1 MGPLRCTILW
11 RMFESREGA
20 LRAGTPGV
28 INGVGPSGVPE
39 PPRWHWHS
47 YNRAHLY
54 RMAEA
59 LGFVPRAGR
68 LALARRLGQV
78 ARRLLPAEQAAVR
91 RTLEVTAGASGAR
104 LDALTGRVFQDF
116 AMCFSDLVST
126 NRQPLAQLS
135 AYVASVSG
143 GDDVARLP
151 GGLVSVTAH
160 VGNWELAGRLLAG
173 ESARR
178 TNVVVAAEEAP
189 ELERWVRRNGDG
201 MRFVPRSHPRIGIQL
216 VSALRRGEVV
226 ALQGDRAIGTRG
238 DVAIPFFGRPAL
250 FPLGP
255 FLLARAARVPV
266 VPAFCVLGAGYR
278 YTVRLAP
285 PITVERGDE
294 EGAARVWVGLLE
306 DIVREHPTQWFNF
319 FDVWSP

>member
-1 MGPLRCTILW
+1 
-11 RMFESREGA
+11 MFESPEGT
-20 LRAGTPGV
+20 LRGRTPGV
-28 INGVGPSGVPE
+28 IDGVGAPGLSE

-47 YNRAHLY
+47 YNRARLY
-54 RMAEA
+54 RMAEG
-59 LGFVPRAGR
+59 LGWVPRPGR

-91 RTLEVTAGASGAR
+91 RTLEVTTGASSAR
-104 LDALTGRVFQDF
+104 LEALTARVFQDF

-126 NRQPLAQLS
+126 NRQPLARLS
-135 AYVASVSG
+135 AYVESVSG
-143 GDDVARLP
+143 GDDVAQLA

-216 VSALRRGEVV
+216 LSALRRGEVV

-255 FLLARAARVPV
+255 FLLARAAGVPV
-266 VPAFCVLGAGYR
+266 VPAFCVLGPGYR

-285 PITVERGDE
+285 PISVERGDE
-294 EGAARVWVGLLE
+294 EGAARVWVRLLE

>member
-1 MGPLRCTILW
+1 
-11 RMFESREGA
+11 MFESPEGT
-20 LRAGTPGV
+20 LRGGTPGV
-28 INGVGPSGVPE
+28 IDGVGAPGLSD

-47 YNRAHLY
+47 YNRARLY
-54 RMAEA
+54 RMAEG
-59 LGFVPRAGR
+59 LGWVPRPGR

-78 ARRLLPAEQAAVR
+78 ARRLLPAEQAVVR
-91 RTLEVTAGASGAR
+91 RTLEVTTDASGVR
-104 LDALTGRVFQDF
+104 LEALTARVFQDF

-126 NRQPLAQLS
+126 NRQPLARLS
-135 AYVASVSG
+135 AYVESVNG

-201 MRFVPRSHPRIGIQL
+201 MRFVPRSHPRVGIQL
-216 VSALRRGEVV
+216 LSALRRGEVV

-238 DVAIPFFGRPAL
+238 DVAIPFFGRPAF

-255 FLLARAARVPV
+255 FLLARAAGVPV
-266 VPAFCVLGAGYR
+266 VPAFCVLGPGYR
-278 YTVRLAP
+278 YTVRLAA
-285 PITVERGDE
+285 PISVERGDE
-294 EGAARVWVGLLE
+294 EGAARVWVRLLE

>member
-1 MGPLRCTILW
+1 
-11 RMFESREGA
+11 MFESPEGT
-20 LRAGTPGV
+20 LRGGTPGV
-28 INGVGPSGVPE
+28 IDGVGAPGLSE

-47 YNRAHLY
+47 YNRARLY
-54 RMAEA
+54 RMAEG
-59 LGFVPRAGR
+59 LGWVPRPGR

-91 RTLEVTAGASGAR
+91 RTLEVTTGASGGR
-104 LDALTGRVFQDF
+104 LEALTARVFQDF

-126 NRQPLAQLS
+126 NRQPLARLS
-135 AYVASVSG
+135 AYVESVSG

-216 VSALRRGEVV
+216 LSALRRGEVV

-238 DVAIPFFGRPAL
+238 DVAIPFFGRPAF

-255 FLLARAARVPV
+255 FLLARAAGVPV
-266 VPAFCVLGAGYR
+266 VPAFCVLGPGYR

-285 PITVERGDE
+285 PISVERGDE
-294 EGAARVWVGLLE
+294 EGAARVWVRLLE

>member
-1 MGPLRCTILW
+1 
-11 RMFESREGA
+11 MFESPEGT
-20 LRAGTPGV
+20 LRGGTPGV
-28 INGVGPSGVPE
+28 IDGVGGPGLSD

-47 YNRAHLY
+47 YNRAGLY
-54 RMAEA
+54 RMAEG
-59 LGFVPRAGR
+59 LGWVPRPGR

-91 RTLEVTAGASGAR
+91 RTLEVTTGASGAR
-104 LDALTGRVFQDF
+104 LEALTARVFQDF

-126 NRQPLAQLS
+126 NRQPLPRLS
-135 AYVASVSG
+135 AYVDSVSG
-143 GDDVARLP
+143 GDDVAQLP

-216 VSALRRGEVV
+216 LSALRRGEVV

-238 DVAIPFFGRPAL
+238 DVAIPFFGRPAF

-255 FLLARAARVPV
+255 FLLARAAGVPV
-266 VPAFCVLGAGYR
+266 VPAFCVLGPGYR

-285 PITVERGDE
+285 PISVERGDE
-294 EGAARVWVGLLE
+294 EGAARVWVRLLE